1 MAGDEH
7 DTQDPPPVPPEVR
20 GGEPMEPD
28 IVLDSS
34 DDDSPQSNGVEEIDL
49 DTLDEE
55 WTQYF
60 RYDTVYADQVD
71 AIDTFLDLLADNGL
85 YLLEGACGTGKT
97 LAAVTGGIHAIRD
110 RRHLSSTRCDAGET
124 FPEYSRLVAVT
135 PVKQQLKQFVE
146 EMQGVNSSLPAGTKK
161 ISTVVLRGRGDMM
174 PYSYVDITPFDDYS
188 VENKIDDLREMTRE
202 VIKFG
207 SDIPLDWP
215 EGMSP
220 PEFSLYDYNWNE
232 ASTTAE
238 QYQERYRYDPHR
250 AAAVKE
256 IVSEMASSSET
267 DFGTLTV
274 NGITTPYP
282 DYVPHTNDVV
292 DLDELR
298 VTGQGQLPMD
308 LQGKFDPFY
317 AGFFAGEGGLPFGF
331 GDANSFVFDQ
341 ASLFEAA
348 TKRGICPHEAMA
360 HFAEEAEVAL
370 GNYTHLFDPQTRL
383 LTDEKI
389 GLFDEETITVVDEAH
404 QIERRV
410 RDMLST
416 EVDIYTLDRAI
427 ADIEIARQ
435 YATGDHEKTPT
446 PELSGQ
452 EASRAQSLVK
462 NALDTAGNYSVDV
475 DDLNEVERFLRFA
488 KQKLG
493 EYGAEKLNKQYE
505 DVSLQR
511 AIENWELDTLEKP
524 LAKPDEV
531 GDTNKLYANALAH
544 DKFDHTSF
552 TKVYQ
557 VMLGIK
563 FVYDALE
570 EESIYDRTPQGVG
583 VGEFF
588 RRWVTEDSVEY
599 HHQVV
604 LNDRKKD
611 TVPDS
616 FPEWVRGWTPSYQLF
631 NCVPRD
637 ELRGVFA
644 EIGGG
649 VLMSATIQPADVF
662 KEAIGI
668 DDVPY
673 PTESDDDDESG
684 TDTSSVRKPDPVDL
698 DESDIR
704 PTDFEQYPL
713 RFPSENRLSMTVDLP
728 KYTNNNRGDLTQDP
742 ARMTETRR
750 KYTKVL
756 REVVS
761 VRGNVMVAMPNYQ
774 EAKWAYKFIKSQNP
788 SKRLHLD
795 QSSPDQETTETLEA
809 FFADGDAVIFT
820 SCRGTITEGV
830 DYDGGK
836 LHCCAAVGIPLLPS
850 HIPRIQAIRTAYDE
864 RMESRS
870 GFETALTIPAVRKV
884 RQAIGRVIRGS
895 EETGVR
901 LLLDE
906 RYASTSWDGVEEYLS
921 DQEQKEFNLT
931 RPDRVGQVVST
942 FWDEVESRE
951 PATSEAGDGD
961 TGESVQ
967 TLEEPPAQ
975 STESEAGSDDD
986 GSDSTAGRDYS
997 VDPTK
1002 TAKMYFGK
1010 EATLNGWV
1018 TLQTDI
1024 VEQEIIPLVREY
1036 EVEDADDVET
1046 ISLNFSKELS
1056 VSGWTDVRADA
1067 VLEEIEPIAE
1077 DARPHT
1083 S

>member
-1 MAGDEH
+1 
-7 DTQDPPPVPPEVR
+7 
-20 GGEPMEPD
+20 MEPD
-28 IVLDSS
+28 IILDNS
-34 DDDSPQSNGVEEIDL
+34 DGDSTQSDGVEEIDL
-49 DTLDEE
+49 GDVDEE

-60 RYDTVYADQVD
+60 RYDTAYADQVD
-71 AIDTFLDLLADNGL
+71 AVDTFLNLLADNGL

-124 FPEYSRLVAVT
+124 FPDYSRLVAVT

-146 EMQGVNSSLPAGTKK
+146 ELQGVNTSLPAGTKQ
-161 ISTVVLRGRGDMM
+161 IPTVVLRGRGDMM
-174 PYSYVDITPFDDYS
+174 PYSYVDIAPFDDYS
-188 VENKIDDLREMTRE
+188 VRGKIDDLREMTRE

-215 EGMSP
+215 DGMSP

-232 ASTTAE
+232 GSKTAE
-238 QYQERYRYDPHR
+238 QYQERYRYDPFR

-256 IVSEMASSSET
+256 IVSEMASSSGN
-267 DFGTLTV
+267 DFDTLTV
-274 NGITTPYP
+274 NGVSTPYP
-282 DYVPHTNDVV
+282 DYVPHTNDIV
-292 DLDELR
+292 DMDELL
-298 VTGQGQLPMD
+298 VSGQGQLPMD

-331 GDANSFVFDQ
+331 GDADSFVFDQ

-348 TKRGICPHEAMA
+348 AKRGICPHEAMA
-360 HFAEEAEVAL
+360 HFAEEAEVVL
-370 GNYTHLFDPQTRL
+370 GNYNHLFDPQTRL
-383 LTDEKI
+383 LTEDKI
-389 GLFDEETITVVDEAH
+389 GLFDDETIVVVDEAH
-404 QIERRV
+404 QVERKV

-427 ADIEIARQ
+427 SDIEIARQ
-435 YATGDHEKTPT
+435 YAVGDHEKTPT
-446 PELSGQ
+446 PELSGK

-462 NALDTAGNYSVDV
+462 NALDTAGNYSVDA
-475 DDLNEVERFLRFA
+475 DDLNEAARFLRFA

-493 EYGAEKLNKQYE
+493 EYGADKLNDRYK
-505 DVSLQR
+505 DVSWRR
-511 AIENWELDTLEKP
+511 AVENWELDTLEKE
-524 LAKPDEV
+524 LADPEQV
-531 GDTNKLYANALAH
+531 GDTDQLYDDVLAS
-544 DKFDHTSF
+544 DDFDHTSF

-570 EESIYDRTPQGVG
+570 EEGIYDRTPQGVG

-588 RRWVTEDSVEY
+588 RRWVTEDRVEY

-604 LNDRKKD
+604 LDDNRKD
-611 TVPDS
+611 SVPDS

-673 PTESDDDDESG
+673 PTEEDDGDENSTG
-684 TDTSSVRKPDPVDL
+684 ASSVRKPDSDTL

-704 PTDFEQYPL
+704 PTEFEQYPL

-728 KYTNNNRGDLTQDP
+728 KYINDNRGDPTQDP
-742 ARMTETRR
+742 ARMTDTRR
-750 KYTKVL
+750 KYAKML
-756 REVVS
+756 REIVS
-761 VRGNVMVAMPNYQ
+761 TRGNVMIAMPNYR
-774 EAKWAYKFIKSQNP
+774 EAKWVYEFIKNQDP

-795 QSSPDQETTETLEA
+795 QSSSDQETTETLEA
-809 FFADGDAVIFT
+809 FFADGEAVIFT

-850 HIPRIQAIRTAYDE
+850 HMPRIKAIRTAYDE
-864 RMESRS
+864 RMGSRS
-870 GFETALTIPAVRKV
+870 GYETALTIPAVRKV
-884 RQAIGRVIRGS
+884 RQAFGRVIRGS
-895 EETGVR
+895 DETGVR
-901 LLLDE
+901 LLLDN
-906 RYASTSWDGVEEYLS
+906 RYASTAWDGVEEYLS
-921 DQEQKEFNLT
+921 DQEQEEFGLA
-931 RPDRVGQVVST
+931 RPDRVGQMVST
-942 FWDEVESRE
+942 FWEEAESRE
-951 PATSEAGDGD
+951 QETSDTDDEATSGSE
-961 TGESVQ
+961 Q
-967 TLEEPPAQ
+967 TSLSSSAQ
-975 STESEAGSDDD
+975 STPDEKVADESKTGNDESGS
-986 GSDSTAGRDYS
+986 GSGRDYS

-1002 TAKMYFGK
+1002 TAKVYFGK

-1024 VEQEIIPLVREY
+1024 VEQEIVPLVREY
-1036 EVEDADDVET
+1036 EVEDADGVET

-1083 S
+1083 A